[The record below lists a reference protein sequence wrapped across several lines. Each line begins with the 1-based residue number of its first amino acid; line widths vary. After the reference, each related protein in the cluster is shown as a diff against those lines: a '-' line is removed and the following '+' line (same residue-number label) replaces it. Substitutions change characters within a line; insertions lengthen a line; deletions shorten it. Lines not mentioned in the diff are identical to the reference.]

1 LATSNDTYD
10 LINNELN
17 TQDEDNQEDCLE
29 KHVTYQQKYDLLG
42 LALQTPT
49 SSLTSNEAETSNA
62 ALQAMPQGHLH
73 TCPIPSGI
81 LSSADVLHGQAGEPK
96 QLPIDRYLAEG
107 LAERYA
113 LVNISPS
120 DTGGQWARYSGCLCG
135 L

>member
-1 LATSNDTYD
+1 MSNDTYD

-29 KHVTYQQKYDLLG
+29 KHLTYQQKYYLLG

-62 ALQAMPQGHLH
+62 ALQAIPQGHMH
-73 TCPIPSGI
+73 TCPILSGI
-81 LSSADVLHGQAGEPK
+81 LSSADALHGQAGGLK
-96 QLPIDRYLAEG
+96 QSPIDRYLAED

-113 LVNISPS
+113 LVDISPS
-120 DTGGQWARYSGCLCG
+120 DTGWQWARYSGCRCG